1 MNEITISGLVF
12 EKPRFSHKA
21 YKKDFYKFYIHSRR
35 TSGVTDVIPC
45 ICTEGF
51 VREFSPGKQVEIL
64 GEIRSRTIIT
74 EISREIMTYVMVDE
88 VREYS
93 GEDVN
98 SVKIVG
104 WVPRMP
110 IYRKTPLGRD
120 IASFPIISTRKFAR
134 RTDYIH
140 CLAWGRNA
148 IYSSKTFEGR
158 NLELTGRLQSRDYIK
173 YSEDE
178 EEVLTVYEVSVSDF
192 VILEEE

>member
-35 TSGVTDVIPC
+35 TSGTVDVIPC

-51 VREFSPGKQVEIL
+51 VREFAPGKQVAIL
-64 GEIRSRTIIT
+64 GEIRSKTTIT
-74 EISREIMTYVMVDE
+74 ETAREIATYVMVNE
-88 VREYS
+88 VKEYS

-104 WVPRMP
+104 LVPRMP
-110 IYRKTPLGRD
+110 IYRKTPFGRD
-120 IASFPIISTRKFAR
+120 IANFPILSTRKFAR

-148 IYSSKTFEGR
+148 IYSSKTFER
-158 NLELTGRLQSRDYIK
+158 KKVELTGRLQSRDYIK

-178 EEVLTVYEVSVSDF
+178 EEVLTAYEVSVSDF